1 MNENWKPMNVKDIPA
16 IEEKLR
22 AAIRTNTFADF
33 ASQYEGPA
41 FGIDFDEK
49 TGKVIYLSAEDIDSL
64 VTLQCDVSK

>member
-1 MNENWKPMNVKDIPA
+1 MNENWKPMNVKEIPA

-49 TGKVIYLSAEDIDSL
+49 TGKANIHSGWYVDENGDIL
-64 VTLQCDVSK
+64 PKK

>member
-41 FGIDFDEK
+41 FGIDFHEE
-49 TGKVIYLSAEDIDSL
+49 TGKVTIH
-64 VTLQCDVSK
+64 

>member
-1 MNENWKPMNVKDIPA
+1 MNENWKPMNVKDIPE
-16 IEEKLR
+16 IEKKLR

-49 TGKVIYLSAEDIDSL
+49 TGKVNIHSGWYVDENGDIRP
-64 VTLQCDVSK
+64 KK